1 MKCFFYLVAI
11 LALSSFAIAW
21 ADDEEKV
28 PLDKLPKAVT
38 EAVKKKFPKAELV
51 AASKETE
58 DGKTEYEVTIKDDGK
73 KIDVT
78 LTAEGTI
85 LGLEKEIAAKDLPK
99 AVTETLDSKYPK
111 ATIKVA
117 EEIIKIKDGKEIF
130 EHYEVTLV
138 TAEKKTIEVILSA
151 DGKIKKT
158 EEQKEEKKE
167 EKK

>member
-1 MKCFFYLVAI
+1 MKCSFYVAAL
-11 LALSSFAIAW
+11 LALSSFAPAW

-28 PLDKLPKAVT
+28 QLDKLPKAVT

-51 AASKETE
+51 GAAKETE

-73 KIDVT
+73 KIDVA
-78 LTAEGTI
+78 LTPEGTI

-99 AVTETLDSKYPK
+99 AVTESLDGKYPK

-117 EEIIKIKDGKEIF
+117 EEIIKMKDGKENF
-130 EHYEVTLV
+130 EHYEVLLV
-138 TAEKKTIEVILSA
+138 TEDKKTVEVILSA

-158 EEQKEEKKE
+158 EEKKNEKEEKK
-167 EKK
+167 